1 MDTDSHLLIYIR
13 QRPHVEESLLTR
25 QNNQFLWFMF
35 IVNSV
40 FRMKDE
46 IESEGKKKL
55 FEAFRKYAKDKN
67 NDFQLKKI
75 DELEQKY
82 GK

>member
-1 MDTDSHLLIYIR
+1 MDTDSDLLIYTR

-25 QNNQFLWFMF
+25 QNGQFLWFMVV
-35 IVNSV
+35 VNSV

-46 IESEGKKKL
+46 IEGERKKKL
-55 FEAFRKYAKDKN
+55 FEALRKYAKDKN

-75 DELEQKY
+75 DELEQTY

>member
-1 MDTDSHLLIYIR
+1 MDTDSHLLIYTR

-25 QNNQFLWFMF
+25 QNGQFLWFMVV
-35 IVNSV
+35 VNSV

-46 IESEGKKKL
+46 IEGEGKKKL
-55 FEAFRKYAKDKN
+55 FEAFRKYAKDN
-67 NDFQLKKI
+67 NNYSQLEKI
-75 DELEQKY
+75 DTLEQTY